1 MLPYLPRSSLLHAFP
16 PPPMQLHALCDSLLT
31 PLMTLLASFSS
42 CHPPASLL
50 LAAVMLAAKHT
61 GDGNSSWSYDIYTR
75 ATGVP
80 VGELKVRRLPVS
92 LFSPLQSLLLVLPRP
107 PFWFF
112 AATFEFLSP
121 AIAPF
126 FNLFFL
132 VRPLILPFSC
142 LLVSTHSDSRNGDA
156 SDVAVRP
163 CRPAP
168 SIVCL
173 RNESL
178 AVQKAPCF
186 PTRES
191 LSLYIVHT

>member
-1 MLPYLPRSSLLHAFP
+1 VVSSYLARPLPSFLSLSLTRITGPSTRCLITALVYLDRISAKEYPSSLTVHRYFPLPGFLAHDPLAPTCCLPRPALLHAFP
-16 PPPMQLHALCDSLLT
+16 PPPMPLHVLCNSLLI
-31 PLMTLLASFSS
+31 PLLTFLASSSS

-92 LFSPLQSLLLVLPRP
+92 LFPPLQSLLLVLSRP

-121 AIAPF
+121 AEGVMA
-126 FNLFFL
+126 N
-132 VRPLILPFSC
+132 
-142 LLVSTHSDSRNGDA
+142 
-156 SDVAVRP
+156 
-163 CRPAP
+163 
-168 SIVCL
+168 
-173 RNESL
+173 
-178 AVQKAPCF
+178 K
-186 PTRES
+186 
-191 LSLYIVHT
+191 